1 VSEEFNIT
9 GDQIYFNG
17 NLVGYLT
24 VYAGTIREQVITA
37 LEDHIST
44 EDREN
49 GLDDDEHYPEDD
61 LGDAS

>member
-1 VSEEFNIT
+1 VSEDFTIT

-17 NLVGYLT
+17 NLVGLLT
-24 VYAGTIREQVITA
+24 VYSGTIREQVITA

>member
-1 VSEEFNIT
+1 MSEDFTIT

-17 NLVGYLT
+17 NLVGLLT
-24 VYAGTIREQVITA
+24 VYSGTIREQVITA

>member
-1 VSEEFNIT
+1 MSEEFNIT